1 MLLAM
6 EKVHIAASPIG
17 FLAFDDKGE
26 LVHLK
31 LMEKGK
37 INKDMAIPSD
47 FVKELNQGAVEDE
60 KGKIFA
66 RQHLREI
73 AISSGFVLND
83 EEFNEF
89 MSDGCVG
96 LSRSRLKG
104 SVTKDKIL
112 V

>member
-1 MLLAM
+1 M

-60 KGKIFA
+60 KSKIFA
-66 RQHLREI
+66 SAFEGNSHFFWFCFRRRRIQR
-73 AISSGFVLND
+73 VY
-83 EEFNEF
+83 
-89 MSDGCVG
+89 V
-96 LSRSRLKG
+96 
-104 SVTKDKIL
+104 
-112 V
+112 